1 MRNVFIQIVKKK
13 KKKSYEKKGMS
24 DHLVTIVDALGG
36 ILHLAG
42 VVFQFTNQQHKIFF
56 TPVLFCFIVFY
67 FYFLKK

>member
-1 MRNVFIQIVKKK
+1 MHEKCFYSNCK
-13 KKKSYEKKGMS
+13 KKKSKLKKKGMS

-42 VVFQFTNQQHKIFF
+42 VVFQFTNQQQKKCF
-56 TPVLFCFIVFY
+56 TPVLFCFIAFY

>member
-1 MRNVFIQIVKKK
+1 
-13 KKKSYEKKGMS
+13 MS